1 MNQKKAVRIKQISLF
16 FFTLLLIVGC
26 GNKGQEAYDTVM
38 EKGIQSVVS
47 EEYAKAEVSFELAL
61 ESNKEDKKATLYLN
75 QVQKYVQAK
84 TEFEK
89 KDYSSAQ
96 KTLEKVLKS
105 KDGLKEILKAAEKLD
120 QEIKGIQKEVLANDE
135 KLAEATRLSEA
146 KSYQDSNGILDQL
159 LKQDLGKMAS
169 DFKEKCEV
177 LKQKNDTALEEAS
190 QQEQDKEAKE
200 AADAS
205 AQAPAKLISNKNDA
219 FNYIQVKMPQAGN
232 LTYISYEADVY
243 HFSADSGQ
251 SGWHITVDEAGN
263 LTEEKVE
270 YQSPVANFDT
280 DGWAPGVKESAVL
293 SIKENGYLAQNA
305 VEGVNYYFSNRDD
318 TYTQLI
324 GELPG
329 GSEKLPIVTINKKTG
344 DYHG

>member
-1 MNQKKAVRIKQISLF
+1 MKVTKVFGKKVIGLVVVTF
-16 FFTLLLIVGC
+16 FILAGC
-26 GNKGQEAYDTVM
+26 GNKGQEAYDTAM
-38 EKGIQSVVS
+38 EKGIQSIVS

-61 ESNKEDKKATLYLN
+61 ESNKEDKKATLYLD

-89 KDYSSAQ
+89 KDYFSAQ
-96 KTLEKVLKS
+96 KTLEKILKS
-105 KDGLKEILKAAEKLD
+105 KDGLKEILKAVDKLD
-120 QEIKGIQKEVLANDE
+120 QEIKGIQKVVSANEE
-135 KLAEATRLSEA
+135 KLAEATRLSED
-146 KSYQDSNGILDQL
+146 KNYQESNGILDQL
-159 LKQDLGKMAS
+159 LKQDLGRMES
-169 DFKEKCEV
+169 EFKEKCEA
-177 LKQKNDTALEEAS
+177 LKQKNDTALEEGS
-190 QQEQDKEAKE
+190 QQAQEKEVKE
-200 AADAS
+200 S
-205 AQAPAKLISNKNDA
+205 AEATAQTPAKLISSKDDA

-232 LTYISYEADVY
+232 LTYISYEAGVY
-243 HFSADSGQ
+243 HFSAESGQ

-270 YQSPVANFDT
+270 EQSPVANSDM
-280 DGWAPGVKESAVL
+280 DGWAPGVKESAIL
-293 SIKENGYLAQNA
+293 SIKENGYLAQDA